1 MTRLRRSSID
11 WLVINMSNQKTPV
24 PADVAMAFG
33 RDVYYGHGKIE
44 ILPKVVIKGIEDI
57 AIAFTP
63 GVGHVVRAIYENPD
77 LLHEQTAKDNLI
89 ALVTDGTA
97 VLGMGNVGPYA
108 GMPVMEG
115 KSVMFKLLAGIDCMP
130 LCLDVSSGDELV
142 SAIKALA
149 PTFGA
154 FNLEDVAAPRCFEVM
169 GQLGSLPV
177 PIMHDDQYGTATAIT
192 AVLINAL
199 KVLDRKP
206 VNQRVALCGCGAAG
220 TACVEMLFL
229 LGFQDIVVVDK
240 DGILSRD
247 QKQPHAHLQRVA
259 EQTNVLCIKGGLEEA
274 MTGADLF
281 IGLSVGG
288 IVSSDMMRL
297 MNTDPI
303 IFSLANPVPE
313 ILPDVAYAAGAVLVA
328 SGRFDFPNHCNNV
341 LAFPSLLRGALD
353 TNAKS
358 VSPKMCFAAA
368 HAIANDVSEDEL
380 SISNISPS
388 PMSDTLYPD
397 VAEATARAAIEE
409 GLARKIPSPGAV
421 AENTRRLRGLA
432 HERQKIL
439 SQLSF

>member
-1 MTRLRRSSID
+1 MGGPKSS
-11 WLVINMSNQKTPV
+11 V

-44 ILPKVVIKGIEDI
+44 ILPKVVVKGVEDI

-63 GVGHVVRAIYENPD
+63 GVGHVVRAISEKPE

-97 VLGMGNVGPYA
+97 VLGLGDVGPRA

-130 LCLDVSSGDELV
+130 LCLDVTSGDELV
-142 SAIKALA
+142 SIIKALE

-169 GQLGSLPV
+169 EQLSGALPV

-192 AVLINAL
+192 AALINAL
-199 KVLDRKP
+199 KVLDRNP
-206 VNQRVALCGCGAAG
+206 ADQRAVICGCGAAG
-220 TACVEMLFL
+220 SACVEMLLL
-229 LGFQDIVVVDK
+229 LGVEDIVVVDQA
-240 DGILSRD
+240 GILSRD
-247 QKQPHAHLQRVA
+247 QELTHAHWRRVA
-259 EQTNVLCIKGGLEEA
+259 EQTNKSCLKGGLAEA
-274 MTGADLF
+274 MAGADLF

-288 IVSSDMMRL
+288 IVTQDMVRS
-297 MNTDPI
+297 MNSDPI
-303 IFSLANPVPE
+303 VFSLANPVPE
-313 ILPDVAYAAGAVLVA
+313 IMPDAASAAGAALVA

-358 VSPKMCFAAA
+358 VSPNMCLAAA
-368 HAIANDVSEDEL
+368 HAIANDVPEDEL
-380 SISNISPS
+380 SVSNISPS
-388 PMSDTLYPD
+388 PMSDTLFPD

-409 GLARKIPSPGAV
+409 GLARKVPEVGAV
-421 AENTRRLRGLA
+421 AANTRRLRGLA
-432 HERQKIL
+432 HERQACL
-439 SQLSF
+439 SDLGG

>member
-1 MTRLRRSSID
+1 
-11 WLVINMSNQKTPV
+11 
-24 PADVAMAFG
+24 MAFG

-44 ILPKVVIKGIEDI
+44 ILPKVIVRGVEDI

-63 GVGHVVRAIYENPD
+63 GVGHAVRAISENPE

-97 VLGMGNVGPYA
+97 VLGLGNVGPRA

-130 LCLDVSSGDELV
+130 LCLDVGSGDELV
-142 SAIKALA
+142 SIIKALE

-169 GQLGSLPV
+169 EQLSGALPV

-192 AVLINAL
+192 AALINAL

-206 VNQRVALCGCGAAG
+206 ADQRAVICGCGAAG
-220 TACVEMLFL
+220 TACVDMLLL
-229 LGFQDIVVVDK
+229 LGVEDIVVVDQM
-240 DGILSRD
+240 GILSRD
-247 QKQPHAHLQRVA
+247 QELTHAHWRRVA
-259 EQTNVLCIKGGLEEA
+259 GQTNKSCLKGGLAEA
-274 MTGADLF
+274 MVGADLF

-288 IVSSDMMRL
+288 IVTPDMVRS
-297 MNTDPI
+297 MNGDPI
-303 IFSLANPVPE
+303 VFSLANPEPE
-313 ILPDVAYAAGAVLVA
+313 IMPDAASAAGAVLVA

-358 VSPKMCFAAA
+358 VSPNMCLAAA
-368 HAIANDVSEDEL
+368 HAIANDVPEDEL

-409 GLARKIPSPGAV
+409 GLARKAPQVGAV
-421 AENTRRLRGLA
+421 AANTRRLRGLV
-432 HERQKIL
+432 HERQACL
-439 SQLSF
+439 SRLGG